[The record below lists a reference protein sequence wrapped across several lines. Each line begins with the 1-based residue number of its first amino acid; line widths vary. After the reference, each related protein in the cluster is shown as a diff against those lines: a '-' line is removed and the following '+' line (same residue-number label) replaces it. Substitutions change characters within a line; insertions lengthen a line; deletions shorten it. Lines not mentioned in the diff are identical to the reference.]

1 MRKTLLAAITAPL
14 LLLLA
19 GGEAAAHAFLDHA
32 EPAVGSTVAT
42 PPTEVV
48 LTFTRKLD
56 PASCTIEITDA
67 GGQRLDAAKPDV
79 AGTVMRVALAAL
91 PPGTYRVKWRVRSAD
106 GHVTDGAFTFQIRP

>member
-1 MRKTLLAAITAPL
+1 MRKALLAAIVTPF
-14 LLLLA
+14 LLLA

-42 PPTEVV
+42 PPSEVV

-56 PASCTIEITDA
+56 PASCTIEITDGA
-67 GGQRLDAAKPDV
+67 SQRIDAAKPDV
-79 AGTVMRVALAAL
+79 TGTVMRVALAPL